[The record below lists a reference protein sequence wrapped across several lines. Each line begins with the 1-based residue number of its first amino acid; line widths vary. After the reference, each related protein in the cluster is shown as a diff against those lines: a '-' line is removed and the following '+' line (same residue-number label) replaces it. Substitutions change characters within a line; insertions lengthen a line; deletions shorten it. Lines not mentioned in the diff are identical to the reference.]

1 MRASYWRRGAF
12 DFNVVVVDDD
22 DVVVVALFVNGLC
35 SLVVVVVVVEEE
47 DEEVDR
53 VAVVSMVVAVDE
65 GEIEFDLFFLVEF
78 SIRWARNVT
87 DFFTLKSL

>member
-22 DVVVVALFVNGLC
+22 DVVVVVLFVNGLC
-35 SLVVVVVVVEEE
+35 SLVVVVVEEE